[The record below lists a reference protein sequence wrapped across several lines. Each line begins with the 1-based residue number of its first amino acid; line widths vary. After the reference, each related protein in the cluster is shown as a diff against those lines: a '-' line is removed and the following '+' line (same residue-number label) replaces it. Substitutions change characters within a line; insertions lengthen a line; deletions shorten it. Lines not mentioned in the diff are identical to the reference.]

1 MGEKKVSKFSMMK
14 MLLLFGLIPM
24 FCTGLAILLVSILD
38 TADTVKENV
47 HSELAMVNKSFNMYA
62 EEQFADQLAQGG
74 LTDKDYDYVDT
85 LLDHNVVM
93 TLFQGDTRVM
103 SSIKDD
109 AGKRAEGTK
118 ASDEVIAKVL
128 KNGEHY
134 TSETVKINNETYYVD
149 YLPLK
154 DSTGKIIG
162 MTFAGEKAE
171 TVTKAISGLATK
183 MIIVALV
190 ISIVFVILIVVLAG
204 VVKAPIVAMSG
215 SMEKLSKGKIHEKV
229 DAHSAVKENQIMI
242 NSFEAFQGNLVDSV
256 DSIKNS
262 ADNIRT
268 SVLSVEDTAQN
279 TNNAAEQ
286 INTAVSELSG
296 GAQSM
301 ANNVQNVNE
310 QVVDMGMK
318 IEDIST
324 NTTNMAKGAAQ
335 MRTIS
340 KTASEEMGRVLTSSH
355 EMNKAVDQIHTQ
367 IQRTNESI
375 EKVNEAIELIISIAE
390 QTKLLSLNAS
400 IEAARAGEAGRGFA
414 VVAQSI
420 GDLSAQSNEGAT
432 SIQEISA
439 DVLANSKASVQLA
452 ENIKKLISQ
461 EQSDINRANKSFGD
475 LNAAIEESVN
485 AIQVVEEHT
494 EALAR
499 IKEEIVENVSD
510 LSAISEENAAASEE
524 VAASVESVTE
534 SIADI
539 SQHTAEIVGLVEKL
553 EEAVSYFS

>member
-1 MGEKKVSKFSMMK
+1 MSQKKFSNFSMMK

-24 FCTGLAILLVSILD
+24 FCTGAVILIIALVDSS
-38 TADTVKENV
+38 ANAKENV
-47 HSELAMVNKSFNMYA
+47 HSELAVANEEFNMYA
-62 EEQFADQLAQGG
+62 EEQYADVLAGG
-74 LTDKDYDYVDT
+74 GTIEKDYDYVDT
-85 LLDHNVVM
+85 LLDHDVVM
-93 TLFQGDTRVM
+93 TLFSGDTRVM

-128 KNGEHY
+128 KNGEHF

-154 DSTGKIIG
+154 DSSGKIVG
-162 MTFAGEKAE
+162 MTFTGEKASA
-171 TVTKAISGLATK
+171 VTDTINKMAAKILIPALIIAI
-183 MIIVALV
+183 I
-190 ISIVFVILIVVLAG
+190 FVVLIVVLAG
-204 VVKAPIVAMSG
+204 VVKAPIVSMS
-215 SMEKLSKGKIHEKV
+215 SIMEKLSNGKIHEKV

-242 NSFEAFQGNLVDSV
+242 HSFEAFQGNLIDSV
-256 DSIKNS
+256 DSIKVS
-262 ADNIRT
+262 SDNIRT

-318 IEDIST
+318 IEDIANNT
-324 NTTNMAKGAAQ
+324 NNMAKGAAQ
-335 MRTIS
+335 MRNIS

-461 EQSDINRANKSFGD
+461 EQNDINRANKSFGE
-475 LNAAIEESVN
+475 LNKSIEESVA

-510 LSAISEENAAASEE
+510 LSAISQENAAASEE

-539 SQHTAEIVGLVEKL
+539 SQHTAEIAALVEKL
-553 EEAVSYFS
+553 ESAVGYFD

>member
-24 FCTGLAILLVSILD
+24 ICTGLAILLIAILD
-38 TADTVKENV
+38 TADTVKESV
-47 HSELAMVNKSFNMYA
+47 HSELAIVNESFNMYA
-62 EEQFADQLAQGG
+62 EEQFADQLAKGS
-74 LTDKDYDYVDT
+74 LTNKDYTYVDT
-85 LLDHNVVM
+85 LVDHNVVM
-93 TLFQGDTRVM
+93 TLFKGDTREI
-103 SSIKDD
+103 SSIKD
-109 AGKRAEGTK
+109 ASGKRAEGTK

-128 KNGEHY
+128 KGGEHF
-134 TSETVKINNETYYVD
+134 TSETVKINNEIYYVD

-154 DSTGKIIG
+154 DSNGKIVG

-171 TVTKAISGLATK
+171 TVTKSITGLANK
-183 MIIVALV
+183 MILTALV
-190 ISIVFVILIVVLAG
+190 ISIFFVILIVVLAG

-215 SMEKLSKGKIHEKV
+215 SMEKLSAGRIHEKL
-229 DAHSAVKENQIMI
+229 DAHSAVRENQIMI
-242 NSFEAFQGNLVDSV
+242 QSFEAFQGNLIGSV
-256 DSIKNS
+256 DSIKSS
-262 ADNIRT
+262 ADNIRS
-268 SVLSVEDTAQN
+268 SVHMVEDTAQN
-279 TNNAAEQ
+279 TNSAAAQ

-310 QVVDMGMK
+310 QVVDMGIK
-318 IEDIST
+318 IEDIS
-324 NTTNMAKGAAQ
+324 NNAENMAKGAEQ
-335 MRTIS
+335 MRSIS
-340 KTASEEMGRVLTSSH
+340 KTASEEMGRVLNSSH
-355 EMNKAVDQIHTQ
+355 EMNKAVDQIHAQ

-452 ENIKKLISQ
+452 ENIKKLITQ
-461 EQSDINRANKSFGD
+461 EQNDINRANKSFGD
-475 LNAAIEESVN
+475 LNNAIEESVS
-485 AIQVVEEHT
+485 AIRVVEKHT
-494 EALAR
+494 EALAK
-499 IKEEIVENVSD
+499 IKEDIVENVSD
-510 LSAISEENAAASEE
+510 LSAISEENAAASQE
-524 VAASVESVTE
+524 VAASVENVTE

-539 SQHTAEIVGLVEKL
+539 SQHTVEIAGLVEKL
-553 EEAVSYFS
+553 EQAVSYFN